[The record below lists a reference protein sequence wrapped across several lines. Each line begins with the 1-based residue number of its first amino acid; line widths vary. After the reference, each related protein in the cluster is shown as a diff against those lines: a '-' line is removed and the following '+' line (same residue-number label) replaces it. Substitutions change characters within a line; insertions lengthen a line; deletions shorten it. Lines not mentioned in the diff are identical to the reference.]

1 MKADLR
7 ISIKDYR
14 KNKSLKIL
22 LFRAPWPGKPQFLGR
37 MNGAVWPGRG
47 RAVSLTRLLAAVRKA
62 LVRSTGEAQEKA

>member
-22 LFRAPWPGKPQFLGR
+22 LFRAPFATRQFLVR
-37 MNGAVWPGRG
+37 MNGARWPKGG
-47 RAVSLTRLLAAVRKA
+47 GAVSLSRLLAGVRKA
-62 LVRSTGEAQEKA
+62 LVRAF